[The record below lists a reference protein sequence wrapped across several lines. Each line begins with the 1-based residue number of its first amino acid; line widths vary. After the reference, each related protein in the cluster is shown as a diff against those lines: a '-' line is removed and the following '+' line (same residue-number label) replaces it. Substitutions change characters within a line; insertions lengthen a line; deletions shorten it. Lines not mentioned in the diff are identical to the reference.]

1 LAPTLP
7 KVGYTGLLGRYYDEI
22 FILRVMPMKITLVQ
36 IELDQIYR
44 MVLVSMR
51 VVDKKSWVFY
61 EDTGFF

>member
-1 LAPTLP
+1 
-7 KVGYTGLLGRYYDEI
+7 
-22 FILRVMPMKITLVQ
+22 MKITLVQ